1 MEMDLGV
8 LEVGF
13 VIEPVFGLAEVGG
26 GGGVVDGYVVG
37 GGDEAGEVEE
47 LVEMA
52 LAWKWHNYYHHFSLF
67 GNTTVVIMAC
77 IFVMNIHELSLSPA
91 AIVV

>member
-1 MEMDLGV
+1 MELGV

-13 VIEPVFGLAEVGG
+13 VIEPVFGLAEVSGCC
-26 GGGVVDGYVVG
+26 GVVDGYVVR

-52 LAWKWHNYYHHFSLF
+52 VAWKWHSNYHYFSLF
-67 GNTTVVIMAC
+67 GDTTVVMA
-77 IFVMNIHELSLSPA
+77 
-91 AIVV
+91 